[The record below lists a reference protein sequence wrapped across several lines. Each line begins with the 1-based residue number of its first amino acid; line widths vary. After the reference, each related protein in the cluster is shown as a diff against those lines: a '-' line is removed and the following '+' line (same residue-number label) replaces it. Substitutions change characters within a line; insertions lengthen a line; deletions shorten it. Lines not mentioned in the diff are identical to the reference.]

1 MRRFPDYRILLVST
15 CLLLQSAVVPA
26 QVPGLAPGEKIR
38 IGDLKPRVLDLIY
51 RVTDLSGK
59 PVDIGGRVE
68 DMEIRETQTEVTI
81 ELNAD
86 VLFDFDKADVLPKA
100 EETLQK
106 AADFIKERAKGAV
119 RIEGHTDAKGDD
131 AYNMRLSLRRADSV
145 RNWLAG
151 KAGLNNMQFST
162 RGLGETAPIASNTK
176 PDGSDDPE
184 GRQKNRRVS
193 IVIQKG
199 G

>member
-1 MRRFPDYRILLVST
+1 MRRFPDHRIVLVST
-15 CLLLQSAVVPA
+15 FVLLKATVALTQA
-26 QVPGLAPGEKIR
+26 PGLAPGEKIR
-38 IGDLKPRVLDLIY
+38 IVDLKPRVLELIY
-51 RVTDLSGK
+51 KVTDLSGK

-68 DMEIRETQTEVTI
+68 DMEIRETPTEVTI

-100 EETLQK
+100 QETLQK
-106 AADFIKERAKGAV
+106 AADFIRERAKGAV

-131 AYNMRLSLRRADSV
+131 NYNMRLSLRRADSV

-151 KAGLNNMQFST
+151 KAGLSSMQFST
-162 RGLGETAPIASNTK
+162 RGLGETAPVAPNTK

>member
-1 MRRFPDYRILLVST
+1 MMFRFPDRRALTVSALLI
-15 CLLLQSAVVPA
+15 SAVAFA
-26 QVPGLAPGEKIR
+26 QERGRIAALEYKVTGLQ
-38 IGDLKPRVLDLIY
+38 Y

-59 PVDIGGRVE
+59 PVQIGGKVE
-68 DMEIRETQTEVTI
+68 DLAIKETPTEVTI

-100 EETLQK
+100 EDTLQK
-106 AADFIKERAKGAV
+106 AADFIRERAKGAV

-151 KAGLNNMQFST
+151 RAGLNTIQFAT
-162 RGLGETAPIASNTK
+162 QGLGETKPVAPNTK

-193 IVIQKG
+193 IVMRKG
-199 G
+199 